1 LREGVAGLVV
11 VRHERALI
19 RLPVNLS
26 ASQAVELAQSLAV
39 SLVAQPLE
47 VRPGKEL
54 PIFRVPVG
62 EAGMLLE
69 AAVGAVPATQV
80 PLTSLTFTDVVLW
93 QEGQRY
99 CLGFDYRLN
108 TNSAQEVFRLQSPV
122 PDAWVSSASTQ
133 FERKEGGGGLP
144 RVTYRATVGLPAL
157 MDEKGARQL
166 QETNRTLWVGRT
178 LTLRAG
184 ERQDL
189 FSWAMT
195 NQKPLQV
202 TVESRLPD
210 VHSTR

>member
-1 LREGVAGLVV
+1 
-11 VRHERALI
+11 
-19 RLPVNLS
+19 
-26 ASQAVELAQSLAV
+26 
-39 SLVAQPLE
+39 
-47 VRPGKEL
+47 
-54 PIFRVPVG
+54 
-62 EAGMLLE
+62 
-69 AAVGAVPATQV
+69 
-80 PLTSLTFTDVVLW
+80 
-93 QEGQRY
+93 
-99 CLGFDYRLN
+99 
-108 TNSAQEVFRLQSPV
+108 
-122 PDAWVSSASTQ
+122 
-133 FERKEGGGGLP
+133 
-144 RVTYRATVGLPAL
+144 